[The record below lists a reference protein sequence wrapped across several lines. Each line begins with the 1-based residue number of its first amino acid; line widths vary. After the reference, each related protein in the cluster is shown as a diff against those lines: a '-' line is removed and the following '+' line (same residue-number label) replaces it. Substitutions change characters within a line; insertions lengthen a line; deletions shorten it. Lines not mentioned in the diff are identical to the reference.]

1 MLRTVMFLVAVVAAA
16 APTPTETVKARD
28 AEIRPLLPPEGQKLS
43 TAARDHLANVITAG
57 VDLKYMA
64 EASLGTHWATTPEAK
79 RRKYVK
85 AFEERFRRA
94 SVSELGIYRDSEVS
108 YDAEEVKGDQ
118 VVVPTHLRVKN
129 EPTDVTYILRQEPKG
144 WRIVDIV
151 VDGVSTVEN
160 YRSSFSKV
168 LAKDGIDGLIDR
180 LNRGGQE
187 DALPHPAVK

>member
-1 MLRTVMFLVAVVAAA
+1 MFLTALAAA
-16 APTPTETVKARD
+16 GATPTETVKARD
-28 AEIRPLLPPEGQKLS
+28 AEIRPLLPPEGTKMS
-43 TAARDHLANVITAG
+43 TAAKDRLANVITAG

-64 EASLGTHWATTPEAK
+64 EASLGVHWATTPDAK

-118 VVVPTHLRVKN
+118 VVVPTHLRVKG

-187 DALPHPAVK
+187 DALPRPAVK